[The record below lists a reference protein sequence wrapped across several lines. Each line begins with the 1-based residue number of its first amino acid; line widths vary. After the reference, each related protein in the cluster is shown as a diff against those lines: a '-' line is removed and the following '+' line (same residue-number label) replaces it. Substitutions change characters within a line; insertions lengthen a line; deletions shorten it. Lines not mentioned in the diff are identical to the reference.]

1 LCSGKKHRSKTL
13 TCQVSKLRKKAVE
26 EESQDEAEERDG
38 EPDGVDEVLNHG
50 LHVDLK
56 VKESLDKLDM

>member
-1 LCSGKKHRSKTL
+1 M
-13 TCQVSKLRKKAVE
+13 RKKAVE